1 MNWLD
6 RYHDDWRNADYPLD
20 IGIDE
25 SGSYVDLLQ
34 NQEYFD
40 RSPLVTTNKV
50 VPVPAAAAPKVCR
63 ITLFISRMSPRNK
76 KKTVT

>member
-25 SGSYVDLLQ
+25 SGTYVDLLQ
-34 NQEYFD
+34 NQDYFD
-40 RSPLVTTNKV
+40 RSPLFTNKKI
-50 VPVPAAAAPKVCR
+50 PSTTSPATKVHQFS
-63 ITLFISRMSPRNK
+63 TSSTVYQHLLF
-76 KKTVT
+76 